1 MTVLYAVGAYLAAGL
16 VIAIGFVSLGL
27 QRVLAEPRPA
37 TAGARIVLVPGAAIL
52 WPYIAYRLL
61 RSARAS

>member
-16 VIAIGFVSLGL
+16 VVAIGFVSLGL
-27 QRVLAEPRPA
+27 QRVLAEPRQA
-37 TAGARIVLVPGAAIL
+37 TAGARIILVPGAALL

-61 RSARAS
+61 RSARPS

>member
-16 VIAIGFVSLGL
+16 IVAIGFVLLGL

-37 TAGARIVLVPGAAIL
+37 TAGARIVLVPGAALL
-52 WPYIAYRLL
+52 WPYIVFRLF
-61 RSARAS
+61 RGARAS

>member
-1 MTVLYAVGAYLAAGL
+1 MTVLYAAGAYLAAGL
-16 VIAIGFVSLGL
+16 VVAIGFVSLGL

-37 TAGARIVLVPGAAIL
+37 TAAARIVLVPGAALL

>member
-16 VIAIGFVSLGL
+16 IVAIGFVSLGL

-37 TAGARIVLVPGAAIL
+37 TAGARMILVPGATLL
-52 WPYIAYRLL
+52 WPYVAFRLF